1 MLDLWKGRRTLFIKC
16 EYWSQI
22 ENEDIVARNQII
34 YERKPS
40 GHFYA
45 KEINSVTVDNQVL
58 GEAFMFQSNNVTLQ
72 TTDDISNLSINDKVK
87 YLDKEYRVDSIQ
99 KIAENKQ
106 RQYRNKVSYTYYI
119 SLRG

>member
-34 YERKPS
+34 YERKSS